1 MRPSQR
7 IRPLR
12 IVFAGT
18 PAFAAT
24 HLDALIK
31 ANLDVVAVYSQ
42 PDRPSGRG
50 KKLKPSPVKQVAL
63 DNNIEVLQPVN
74 FKEQSDI
81 DALAALKPD
90 LMIVVAYGLLLPQA
104 VLDIPTNGCIN
115 SHASL
120 LPRWRGA
127 APIERA
133 IQAGDAVT
141 GVTVMQMEAG
151 LDTGP
156 MIQKAE
162 TPIMPSDTGGTLLE
176 RLAQI
181 GSDTIVSVA
190 KKFEQGPMLS
200 EVQDESLTCYARKIS
215 KEEGFINWHETA
227 ESVVRKVRAFNPRP
241 CFTLLGD
248 TRIKIL
254 KAQVYPQQHYSLP
267 GTVLAVNSMGIIVA
281 CKDTAISLEQVQ
293 LPNKKPQMV
302 ADLLNG
308 NHPFLENY
316 VLSSEL

>member
-1 MRPSQR
+1 M
-7 IRPLR
+7 R

-18 PAFAAT
+18 PGFAAK
-24 HLDALIK
+24 HLEALINAK
-31 ANLDVVAVYSQ
+31 LDVVAVYSQ

-50 KKLKPSPVKQVAL
+50 KKLKPSPVKEVAL
-63 DNNIEVLQPVN
+63 ENNIEVFQPIN
-74 FKEQSDI
+74 FKEQADI
-81 DALAALKPD
+81 DQLAALKPD
-90 LMIVVAYGLLLPQA
+90 LMVVVAYGLLLPQA
-104 VLDIPTNGCIN
+104 VLDIPTHGCIN

-133 IQAGDAVT
+133 IEAGDAVS

-156 MIQKAE
+156 MIKKVE
-162 TPIMPSDTGGTLLE
+162 TPIMPSDTGGTLHD
-176 RLAQI
+176 RLMEL
-181 GSDTIVSVA
+181 GSQAVVEVA
-190 KKFEQGPMLS
+190 NKFAQGPVLS
-200 EVQDESLTCYARKIS
+200 EVQDDSLSCYARKIS
-215 KEEGFINWHETA
+215 KEEGFINWHESA
-227 ESVVRKVRAFNPRP
+227 ESVARKIRAFNPRP

-267 GTVLAVNSMGIIVA
+267 GTVLAVNNMGVIIA
-281 CKDTAISLEQVQ
+281 CKDAAVSLEQVQ
-293 LPNKKPQMV
+293 LPNKKPMMV
-302 ADLLNG
+302 ADMLNG

-316 VLSSEL
+316 VLASEL